1 MRRSI
6 ERKKGIAMNIKK
18 MGVFFG
24 IISMLVTQTPKHI
37 NAQED
42 TNTDPSVVTETESP
56 ATTKPAEETEGEVKL
71 SQPVLE
77 QHTINMHKGECVQLH
92 WLYTTEN
99 TSITYFTEEGAIV
112 HVSSQGVI
120 SAGDREGNA
129 QIRAVVVQDGITY
142 EETVEVTVSGVTET
156 GMSMRVMDIQMGLGD
171 IYQLQPELIPATATD
186 RVLFSSANSEIVEV
200 DEEGVLQAVGYGK
213 TTVTVSMD
221 NGTQLQCTIQVGTIA
236 SKLSFGQKKGLRI
249 GKGQSCRLQI
259 NILPETVSR
268 RDLLWTS
275 QDESIVTV
283 QKNGKITGHKI
294 GTTTITATTLDGS
307 DLQATIQVKVT
318 KKTVRTKY
326 TEKGLNIV
334 STNHQ
339 KYTYAEMKTDIL
351 QLCKK
356 YKGIISYEVAGKSW
370 DNRNIYE
377 LTLGN
382 PEAEKVILVQAS
394 IHAREYMTAQLVM
407 RQMEFYCAN
416 YYTGAYKGKYYSDL
430 FEHVC
435 FKVIPM
441 SNPDGVTISQYG
453 SVGIRDT
460 ALRNKV
466 RRMGKIFGR
475 GRRSYYTTWKANARG
490 VDLNRN
496 FDAYWGRLA
505 TSVRFANG
513 NGYKGPSAVSEKE
526 SQTLVRVAEKE
537 KPTAVISYHAMGR
550 ILFWN
555 FGQKGEARAK
565 ELKLLN
571 TVRSITGYSPVT
583 SFSTSHATGYG
594 DWIAIKK
601 KLPTV
606 TIEIGNVSCP
616 LPQSQFS
623 GVWAQN
629 KQVLVAIAHLYQ

>member
-1 MRRSI
+1 
-6 ERKKGIAMNIKK
+6 MNIKK
-18 MGVFFG
+18 MGFFFG
-24 IISMLVTQTPKHI
+24 MVSMLVTQMPEHI

-42 TNTDPSVVTETESP
+42 SYTNPPVVTETESP
-56 ATTKPAEETEGEVKL
+56 ATTKPNEETEGESQVL
-71 SQPVLE
+71 QPVLE

-92 WLYTTEN
+92 WLHTTED
-99 TSITYFTEEGAIV
+99 TSITYFTEEGSIV
-112 HVSSQGVI
+112 HVSSQGMI
-120 SAGDREGNA
+120 AAGEQEGNA
-129 QIRAVVVQDGITY
+129 QIRAVVVQNGVTY
-142 EETVEVTVSGVTET
+142 EETVDVTVSGVTTT

-171 IYQLQPELIPATATD
+171 IYQLQPELIPSTATD
-186 RVLFSSANSEIVEV
+186 RVLYSSANAEIIEV

-213 TTVTVSMD
+213 TMVTVSMD

-236 SKLSFGQKKGLRI
+236 SKLSFVQKDSVNI
-249 GKGQSCRLQI
+249 GKGQSYRLQVK
-259 NILPETVSR
+259 ILPETVSR
-268 RDLLWTS
+268 RNLLWKS
-275 QDESIVTV
+275 NDESIVTV

-307 DLQATIQVKVT
+307 ELQATLKVKVT
-318 KKTVRTKY
+318 KKVVGTKY
-326 TEKGLNIV
+326 TEKGLTIV

-339 KYTYAEMKTDIL
+339 KYTYTEMKTDIL

-356 YKGIISYEVAGKSW
+356 YPGIISYEVAGKSW

-441 SNPDGVTISQYG
+441 ANPDGVTISQYG
-453 SVGIRDT
+453 YIGIRDT

-466 RRMGKIFGR
+466 RQIGRVFGR
-475 GRRSYYTTWKANARG
+475 GRRLYYTTWKANARG

-496 FDAYWGRLA
+496 FDAYWGKLA
-505 TSVRFANG
+505 TSVHFANG
-513 NGYKGPSAVSEKE
+513 NGYKGPSPVSEKE
-526 SQTLVRVAEKE
+526 SQTLVRVTEKE

-555 FGQKGEARAK
+555 FGQKGAERTK

-571 TVRSITGYSPVT
+571 TVRSMTGYSPVM
-583 SFSTSHATGYG
+583 SFSTSHSTGFG

-616 LPQSQFS
+616 LPQWQFS

-629 KQVLVAIAHLYQ
+629 KQVLAAVAYLYR

>member
-1 MRRSI
+1 
-6 ERKKGIAMNIKK
+6 MNIKK
-18 MGVFFG
+18 MGFFFG
-24 IISMLVTQTPKHI
+24 MVSMLVTQMPEHI

-42 TNTDPSVVTETESP
+42 PYTNPPVVTETESP
-56 ATTKPAEETEGEVKL
+56 ATTKPNEETEGESQVL
-71 SQPVLE
+71 QPVLE

-92 WLYTTEN
+92 WLHTTED
-99 TSITYFTEEGAIV
+99 TSITYFTEEGSIV
-112 HVSSQGVI
+112 HVSSQGMI
-120 SAGDREGNA
+120 AAGEQEGNA
-129 QIRAVVVQDGITY
+129 QIRAVVVQNGVTY
-142 EETVEVTVSGVTET
+142 EETVDVTVSGVTTT

-171 IYQLQPELIPATATD
+171 IYQLQPELIPSTATD
-186 RVLFSSANSEIVEV
+186 RVLYSSANAEIIEV

-213 TTVTVSMD
+213 TMVTVSMD

-236 SKLSFGQKKGLRI
+236 SKLSFVQKDSVNI
-249 GKGQSCRLQI
+249 GKGQSYRLQVK
-259 NILPETVSR
+259 ILPETVSR
-268 RDLLWTS
+268 RDLLWKS
-275 QDESIVTV
+275 NDESIVTV

-307 DLQATIQVKVT
+307 ELQATLKVKVT
-318 KKTVRTKY
+318 KKVVGTKY
-326 TEKGLNIV
+326 TEKGLTIV

-339 KYTYAEMKTDIL
+339 KYTYTEMKTDIL

-356 YKGIISYEVAGKSW
+356 YPGIISYEVAGKSW

-441 SNPDGVTISQYG
+441 ANPDGVTISQYG
-453 SVGIRDT
+453 YIGIRDT

-466 RRMGKIFGR
+466 RQIGRVFGR

-496 FDAYWGRLA
+496 FDAYWGKLA
-505 TSVRFANG
+505 TSVHFANG
-513 NGYKGPSAVSEKE
+513 NGYKGPSPVSEKE
-526 SQTLVRVAEKE
+526 SQTLVRVTEKE

-555 FGQKGEARAK
+555 FGQKGAERTK

-571 TVRSITGYSPVT
+571 TVRSMTGYSPVM
-583 SFSTSHATGYG
+583 SFSTSHSTGFG

-616 LPQSQFS
+616 LPQWQFS

-629 KQVLVAIAHLYQ
+629 KQVLAAVAYLYR